1 MPWAMTGSKNTAR
14 ETRSLLSLR
23 ETAAERE
30 GRVYICDGQRRL
42 LSGGARM
49 WGRSQPGE
57 KQATA
62 SQKEGIASAKA
73 PRSEEPGLKT

>member
-42 LSGGARM
+42 LSGGA
-49 WGRSQPGE
+49 
-57 KQATA
+57 
-62 SQKEGIASAKA
+62 
-73 PRSEEPGLKT
+73 